1 MKSTNFQLI
10 RYDADDGHVFD
21 WAEPHYVEVEKDGKI
36 EKVQEHLYGHIHQG
50 IDKDIVLSAHQRME
64 EAYKMD
70 IKMESVD
77 SRELGFQPRTLKEIL
92 EKKNF

>member
-1 MKSTNFQLI
+1 MTISEMDEAI
-10 RYDADDGHVFD
+10 REYCDEQRDCVNC
-21 WAEPHYVEVEKDGKI
+21 P
-36 EKVQEHLYGHIHQG
+36 LYMYSNENCYGY
-50 IDKDIVLSAHQRME
+50 IDKDIIVTAHQRME

-92 EKKNF
+92 EKRNF

>member
-36 EKVQEHLYGHIHQG
+36 ENYIEVAEP
-50 IDKDIVLSAHQRME
+50 VATVE
-64 EAYKMD
+64 EA
-70 IKMESVD
+70 
-77 SRELGFQPRTLKEIL
+77 
-92 EKKNF
+92 